1 MQDNDRLNR
10 PMREPVAEFNPGF
23 DPRYLAAKK
32 IIDDRALNS
41 HVWQTLVTEL
51 TKIAARH
58 PLHILEIGAGI
69 GTMFERVIDQGL
81 LSGRVTYVASDNDPI
96 QVEAAKGYISRWAQR
111 QNHSLSWSAKYQGY
125 LQTGTADVSLI
136 IQHASIEELATQPL
150 PQKNFSLLIAHAVL
164 DLIDFELLLPGL
176 FNHLI
181 DKGLAYLTCNF
192 DGETRFLPE
201 SDGDEVIINH
211 YHASMEKRV
220 AGASQTGTR
229 LLAFLQRAGLDILA
243 AGSSDWI
250 IKPQDRGYS
259 ADEFFFLH
267 AILAMVEREL
277 STVHPRLPGLSAW
290 IERRRLQVA
299 LGELSLRAR
308 HTDVLVRYGTLGNG

>member
-1 MQDNDRLNR
+1 
-10 PMREPVAEFNPGF
+10 MREPVAEFNPGF

-51 TKIAARH
+51 TKIAARR

-176 FNHLI
+176 FNHLL
-181 DKGLAYLTCNF
+181 DNGLAYLTCNF

-243 AGSSDWI
+243 SGSSDWI
-250 IKPQDRGYS
+250 IQPQNSGYS
-259 ADEFFFLH
+259 TDEIFFLN
-267 AILAMVEREL
+267 AILGMVEKEL
-277 STVHPRLPGLSAW
+277 STAHPRWPGSSAW
-290 IERRRLQVA
+290 IDRRRLQA
-299 LGELSLRAR
+299 ESGELSLRAR
-308 HTDVLVRYGTLGNG
+308 HIDVLARYGSLGNG